1 MDMVTIEEVGAFLEQ
16 FNTKV
21 QVFGIL
27 FRDDRQKNRE
37 ALQVLDITPLQRE
50 LIVKNLQV
58 QDYVEGPVID
68 ELNRKSEMWVFGKD
82 VKGRDRMYIS
92 LSVTRRRGSSSR
104 RRRVIRSVST
114 RWRTSIGKGMGFLT
128 RTKSSPCGNGMESAR
143 QRWRRSWVS
152 GPTSI
157 DSMRW
162 GRCRARATGR

>member
-58 QDYVEGPVID
+58 QEYVE
-68 ELNRKSEMWVFGKD
+68 
-82 VKGRDRMYIS
+82 
-92 LSVTRRRGSSSR
+92 
-104 RRRVIRSVST
+104 
-114 RWRTSIGKGMGFLT
+114 
-128 RTKSSPCGNGMESAR
+128 
-143 QRWRRSWVS
+143 
-152 GPTSI
+152 
-157 DSMRW
+157 
-162 GRCRARATGR
+162 